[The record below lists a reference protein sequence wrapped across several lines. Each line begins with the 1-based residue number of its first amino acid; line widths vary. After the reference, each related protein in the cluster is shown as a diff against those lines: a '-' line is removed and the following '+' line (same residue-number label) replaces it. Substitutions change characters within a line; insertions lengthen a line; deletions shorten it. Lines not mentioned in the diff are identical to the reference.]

1 MGCFFR
7 LIEQFHTQD
16 EPSFCGL
23 GTLTMVLNAMNVD
36 PGRTWKGP
44 WRWFRETMLDCCEP
58 LERIQLNGITFIPLA
73 CLARCNGAFVETHR
87 ADESDGDL
95 EAFRRA
101 VCASCC
107 EVTGCAEE
115 EGYKPLKV
123 LVVSYSRKQFGQTGD
138 GHYSPIGGYHAA
150 SDKVLVLDVA
160 RFKHPPHW
168 VPLVEMWES
177 MRRLDPETGL
187 SRGFMLLSRKLGA
200 LCSSWLSL
208 SIRDK
213 TESGAAHPV
222 VGSLVNLPEAFAAAL
237 TTWQGDLPRLPADGK
252 LAAAEV
258 LRRAFAFCDSPA
270 MPLSVVCRQ
279 PSSAASPE
287 GRPELATGEQAAAN
301 EALRQVLHALG
312 QAGAAMDRA
321 LSPLPEVPVVLA
333 VDNLR
338 VALLLALDLSLWERA
353 LSPGSAPRA
362 AMDVAFMRAQCADL
376 LTAFVKNL
384 FVIAGCAPQESM
396 GADAPAQPEEAGRF
410 VGIDLGVT
418 CVVASSPVTD
428 GSKVTV
434 NTNDVSGL
442 STPAAVSY
450 DGKLRHIGMDAEGR
464 MMSAPKQTLT
474 YLPLV
479 LTKSSASRAKRYQM
493 LFPMQEDGKLGPV
506 KYDGEEFAV
515 PSCGPLSALLRRL
528 VSYAVG
534 ASAQTQPVCIAIHD
548 LMSEDEEAVVRDAID
563 LAGLKDVA
571 SLVRQS
577 DAVVAA
583 FAQSQGSKLL
593 PEGVDE
599 RSVAFVDI
607 GVSHGSVFVVR
618 FARKTAEEG
627 ASPKEGDAT
636 AEFLYQCCE
645 ESLGVR
651 TLVEAL
657 LEEAKT
663 RIEAKYKCSVN
674 LQSKAG
680 VRLANEATPVDGNSK
695 RLRFAGAGHLS
706 MLPDAEMNL
715 EALAYPL
722 CDFCVTSLPPSD

>member
-1 MGCFFR
+1 MASSLPPATFQQQQQPQLPTTTTFHRRPLPPPAVAFSSSAGQRLFAEALAAGSMGCFFR

-362 AMDVAFMRAQCADL
+362 APPPAATCSTTTAATTTAIPLTTAATPTTATTTAATAPGPGLVAEAGTCCGPAAAKRARVEPADNNSNSNSNNNNNNDNDNDNKNDNNSNNSKNNTNNNSNNNNAFAAAWTCLKPLLQLETLPEALRMDVAFMRAQCADL
-376 LTAFVKNL
+376 LTERGTA
-384 FVIAGCAPQESM
+384 C
-396 GADAPAQPEEAGRF
+396 
-410 VGIDLGVT
+410 
-418 CVVASSPVTD
+418 
-428 GSKVTV
+428 
-434 NTNDVSGL
+434 
-442 STPAAVSY
+442 
-450 DGKLRHIGMDAEGR
+450 
-464 MMSAPKQTLT
+464 
-474 YLPLV
+474 
-479 LTKSSASRAKRYQM
+479 
-493 LFPMQEDGKLGPV
+493 
-506 KYDGEEFAV
+506 
-515 PSCGPLSALLRRL
+515 CGPA
-528 VSYAVG
+528 
-534 ASAQTQPVCIAIHD
+534 
-548 LMSEDEEAVVRDAID
+548 
-563 LAGLKDVA
+563 
-571 SLVRQS
+571 
-577 DAVVAA
+577 
-583 FAQSQGSKLL
+583 
-593 PEGVDE
+593 
-599 RSVAFVDI
+599 RSGD
-607 GVSHGSVFVVR
+607 SFVV
-618 FARKTAEEG
+618 F
-627 ASPKEGDAT
+627 
-636 AEFLYQCCE
+636 
-645 ESLGVR
+645 
-651 TLVEAL
+651 
-657 LEEAKT
+657 
-663 RIEAKYKCSVN
+663 
-674 LQSKAG
+674 
-680 VRLANEATPVDGNSK
+680 
-695 RLRFAGAGHLS
+695 
-706 MLPDAEMNL
+706 
-715 EALAYPL
+715 
-722 CDFCVTSLPPSD
+722 

>member
-73 CLARCNGAFVETHR
+73 CLARCNGAFVDTHR

-101 VCASCC
+101 VCESCC

-177 MRRLDPETGL
+177 MRRLDPDTGL
-187 SRGFMLLSRKLGA
+187 SRGFMLLSRKPGA

-258 LRRAFAFCDSPA
+258 LRRALAFCDSPA

-287 GRPELATGEQAAAN
+287 ERPELATGEQAAAN

-333 VDNLR
+333 VDNLK
-338 VALLLALDLSLWERA
+338 VALLLALDLSLWVAATLKEPVCDSKAAEKVSTIIDCIKAVAGPATQEVASLRLQRLVIRVLRLNDRYRLNNRELVERLLVERA
-353 LSPGSAPRA
+353 LHRGLRLIL
-362 AMDVAFMRAQCADL
+362 VFMFLFGL
-376 LTAFVKNL
+376 L
-384 FVIAGCAPQESM
+384 IAGNLLETSAGSLSVHDGYTEILDLHATKEVTTLPMLKTFLQE
-396 GADAPAQPEEAGRF
+396 
-410 VGIDLGVT
+410 
-418 CVVASSPVTD
+418 
-428 GSKVTV
+428 
-434 NTNDVSGL
+434 L
-442 STPAAVSY
+442 STASKKLQPTSRFYFDNQATQKILSGMQSFDTPLQLQV
-450 DGKLRHIGMDAEGR
+450 DG
-464 MMSAPKQTLT
+464 MSA
-474 YLPLV
+474 
-479 LTKSSASRAKRYQM
+479 RI
-493 LFPMQEDGKLGPV
+493 F
-506 KYDGEEFAV
+506 F
-515 PSCGPLSALLRRL
+515 
-528 VSYAVG
+528 
-534 ASAQTQPVCIAIHD
+534 VCF
-548 LMSEDEEAVVRDAID
+548 
-563 LAGLKDVA
+563 LKTE
-571 SLVRQS
+571 Q
-577 DAVVAA
+577 
-583 FAQSQGSKLL
+583 
-593 PEGVDE
+593 
-599 RSVAFVDI
+599 I
-607 GVSHGSVFVVR
+607 
-618 FARKTAEEG
+618 
-627 ASPKEGDAT
+627 
-636 AEFLYQCCE
+636 
-645 ESLGVR
+645 
-651 TLVEAL
+651 
-657 LEEAKT
+657 
-663 RIEAKYKCSVN
+663 
-674 LQSKAG
+674 
-680 VRLANEATPVDGNSK
+680 
-695 RLRFAGAGHLS
+695 
-706 MLPDAEMNL
+706 
-715 EALAYPL
+715 
-722 CDFCVTSLPPSD
+722 